1 MRRYCSLSDVFLP
14 FHGLTKTLC
23 TLALLLLALAGCST
37 AALAQDS
44 DADAA
49 ANNANTVASASI
61 DTPVVS
67 ASTDAPTLPATTDGH
82 LQPLV
87 HSTLRLK
94 FPRKYDV
101 DRIGDRGIGKGLN
114 FFSLNRERAMGESMS
129 RDLDAHLHLVRDP
142 ELTAY
147 VNRVVQNLALHS
159 DSKLPITVRVVQND
173 EVNAFS
179 LPGGFLYV
187 NSGLIAACPDEA
199 TFAGILA
206 HEVAHVAARHA
217 TRTMTRQMLFRMSTL
232 PLVFVSGGIAAGIG
246 NAAGFAIPFSNMKF
260 NRDAEREAD
269 LLAVEYSYAAGYDPE
284 AFVQFFE
291 TLQSRQKHKIP
302 KFFGLMLTSHPMNE
316 ERIKRAQAEI
326 ETLLPE
332 KSDYVLDTSDFRAA
346 KDRLFQ
352 VVRQPCTDA
361 SGRPILVS
369 AGQKCGDKTE
379 NKRPSLRDT
388 LHRKPK
394 ATE

>member
-1 MRRYCSLSDVFLP
+1 MRRPRSLSVVSDPLP
-14 FHGLTKTLC
+14 GLRYALC
-23 TLALLLLALAGCST
+23 TLTLFLLAFGPV
-37 AALAQDS
+37 ALAQNS
-44 DADAA
+44 DTIAV
-49 ANNANTVASASI
+49 ANGSDTVASTSI
-61 DTPVVS
+61 DTP
-67 ASTDAPTLPATTDGH
+67 AAPTDAPVAIPAPDAH
-82 LQPLV
+82 VQPLV
-87 HSTLRLK
+87 HSTLNLK
-94 FPRKYDV
+94 FPHKYDV
-101 DRIGDRGIGKGLN
+101 DRIGDRGIGKGFN
-114 FFSLNRERAMGESMS
+114 FFSLNRERAMGENMS

-142 ELTAY
+142 ELNAY

-159 DSKLPITVRVVQND
+159 DARLPITVRVVQND

-217 TRTMTRQMLFRMSTL
+217 TKTMTRQMMFRMSTL

-291 TLQSRQKHKIP
+291 TLQSRQKHKMP

-361 SGRPILVS
+361 NGRPILVGM
-369 AGQKCGDKTE
+369 GQKCGDKDE
-379 NKRPSLRDT
+379 KRPSLRDT

-394 ATE
+394 GTE

>member
-1 MRRYCSLSDVFLP
+1 MRRPHSLSVVPDPLP
-14 FHGLTKTLC
+14 RPGKTLC
-23 TLALLLLALAGCST
+23 ALTLFLLALGSCAT

-44 DADAA
+44 EAVP
-49 ANNANTVASASI
+49 ANDSNTVESASI
-61 DTPVVS
+61 NTP
-67 ASTDAPTLPATTDGH
+67 APSTTAETPAAVPAPEAH
-82 LQPLV
+82 VQPIL
-87 HSTLRLK
+87 HSTLNLK
-94 FPRKYDV
+94 FPHKYDV
-101 DRIGDRGIGKGLN
+101 DRIGDRGIGKGFN
-114 FFSLNRERAMGESMS
+114 FFSLSRERAMGENMS

-142 ELTAY
+142 ELNAY

-159 DSKLPITVRVVQND
+159 DASLPITVRVVEND
-173 EVNAFS
+173 EVNAYS

-217 TRTMTRQMLFRMSTL
+217 TKTMTRQMLFKMSTL
-232 PLVFVSGGIAAGIG
+232 PLIFVSGGIAAGIG
-246 NAAGFAIPFSNMKF
+246 NAAGFAIPFTNMKF
-260 NRDAEREAD
+260 NRNAEREAD
-269 LLAVEYSYAAGYDPE
+269 LLAVEYSYSAGYDPE

-291 TLQSRQKHKIP
+291 TLQTRQKHKMP
-302 KFFGLMLTSHPMNE
+302 KFFGLMLTSHPMND

-332 KSDYVLDTSDFRAA
+332 KSDYVIDTSDFRAA

-361 SGRPILVS
+361 NGRPILVS
-369 AGQKCGDKTE
+369 AGQKCGDKAD

-394 ATE
+394 TTE